1 TEGDQT
7 PVTGTLTAS
16 DADNPTLTFVAG
28 SEERAFGRFEVGTD
42 GKWSFVLVNNATVDA
57 LTAGEKHIE
66 QFTVT
71 LSDGSTTKVT
81 ITITGTDDAP
91 VISADTG

>member
-1 TEGDQT
+1 M
-7 PVTGTLTAS
+7 
-16 DADNPTLTFVAG
+16 AG

-42 GKWSFVLVNNATVDA
+42 GKWSFVLANNATVDA

-71 LSDGSTTKVT
+71 SERWLDHPRSPSPSPAPTMPRLSRPTPARSPREIKPRSP
-81 ITITGTDDAP
+81 AP
-91 VISADTG
+91 